1 MLALRQT
8 LDYTLISNPIS
19 TAPDN
24 EKCHPNLRYEETEA
38 REIVITS
45 PWLVN
50 VEFKHK
56 LV

>member
-8 LDYTLISNPIS
+8 LDYALISNPIS